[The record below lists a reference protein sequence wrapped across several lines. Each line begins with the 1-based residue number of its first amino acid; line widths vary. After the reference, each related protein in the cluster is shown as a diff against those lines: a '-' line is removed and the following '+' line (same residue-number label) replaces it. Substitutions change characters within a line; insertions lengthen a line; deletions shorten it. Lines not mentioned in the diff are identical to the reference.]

1 MANIPLSKE
10 NPLQIDAIENDGY
23 ISFRVIEISGR
34 KYLLMPKGLELS
46 RVNADIYILLNH
58 EDKPSES

>member
-34 KYLLMPKGLELS
+34 RYLLMPKGLELS

>member
-1 MANIPLSKE
+1 MQTITLSKE
-10 NPLQIDAIENDGY
+10 NPLQIDAVENDGY

-34 KYLLMPKGLELS
+34 KYLLMPRGLELS
-46 RVNADIYILLNH
+46 RINADIYMLLNH